1 MGEEKVCF
9 AVQINLPCYISFSKF
24 SCVTRAKFHNNDK
37 DKKECDLIR
46 KTSSFSNKNI
56 IKGIPPIIHLNE
68 LILIY
73 IVRDVYIGTWQTC
86 SLKTVC
92 SRCCQIIHFLCLP
105 SDSLQLFL
113 KQLSVYFAWYF
124 TSWHMKWLAISPLV
138 KLLPL
143 ALTSLLLLHP
153 PPPDISMFHF
163 LGLLL
168 YFSVTILGNGVAL
181 KIRGVLPV

>member
-9 AVQINLPCYISFSKF
+9 AVQINLPCYISFPKF

-37 DKKECDLIR
+37 DEKECDLIR
-46 KTSSFSNKNI
+46 KTSSLSNKNI

-73 IVRDVYIGTWQTC
+73 IVRDVYIGTRQTC

-153 PPPDISMFHF
+153 PLPRTFLCFIFWVYCSIS
-163 LGLLL
+163 L
-168 YFSVTILGNGVAL
+168 
-181 KIRGVLPV
+181 